1 MMGAFQTF
9 KNIRLR
15 RNRESGYTLLELI
28 LSLALTV
35 VIMSI
40 IATGI
45 RLYLVTMA
53 KQQAAIERRLVAR
66 AVLAMVQN
74 DLRAAMQYKDN
85 DYSGLNDLLKTQQA
99 IAGGPPAPAEEAEEE
114 EDPVYDEEV
123 VSYRPTLIGNSNGLM
138 VDVSRLPRLDEYNPL
153 MPTSLDDV
161 RTPSD
166 VKSVAYFVD
175 RQSGGIEDELEFAA
189 PRAPGGLFRREIDRA
204 VASYRGDVGLATT
217 PDKYTQLI
225 ASEIAEI
232 RFRYFDGDDW
242 QTDWNSVDDTGF
254 PLAVEVVLVVDPARA
269 LETAGYQYNG
279 FDRDNMEQYS
289 LVVHLPLAEII
300 PESAP

>member
-1 MMGAFQTF
+1 MGAFQTF

-99 IAGGPPAPAEEAEEE
+99 IAGGPPAPAGEAEEE

-204 VASYRGDVGLATT
+204 VASYRGDVGIATT

>member
-99 IAGGPPAPAEEAEEE
+99 IAGGPPAPAGEAEEE

-204 VASYRGDVGLATT
+204 VASYRGDVGIATT

>member
-1 MMGAFQTF
+1 MGAFQTF